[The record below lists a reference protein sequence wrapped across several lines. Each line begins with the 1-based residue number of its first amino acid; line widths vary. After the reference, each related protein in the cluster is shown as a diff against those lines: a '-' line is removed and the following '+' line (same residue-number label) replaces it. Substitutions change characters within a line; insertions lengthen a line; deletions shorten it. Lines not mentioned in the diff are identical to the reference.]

1 MRHDL
6 ARRTEETKHH
16 LGNLEPTIL
25 GLYSL
30 GLVAG
35 TELVAE
41 DTKTVVSS
49 QNYSEAKWLQSE
61 YLLRTW
67 IAQ

>member
-1 MRHDL
+1 
-6 ARRTEETKHH
+6 
-16 LGNLEPTIL
+16 LGNQEQTIL

-30 GLVAG
+30 GFVAG
-35 TELVAE
+35 TEPVAE
-41 DTKTVVSS
+41 DAKTVVSS

-67 IAQ
+67 IPQ